1 MKCRISLGATR
12 PLGNEG
18 VLDETGA
25 ISHRVYKQSERSGN
39 QFPTGDINR
48 LVKEDE

>member
-1 MKCRISLGATR
+1 MDALTIRTISIARVIHAMKCRISLGATR

-25 ISHRVYKQSERSGN
+25 ISH
-39 QFPTGDINR
+39 TG
-48 LVKEDE
+48 L